1 MRAVAAAV
9 ICTLSLFASA
19 ASAAPAPCDVL
30 EHAIK
35 QAPRGPV
42 FLASYPTATIGA
54 LHGAAF
60 LYDNSVATIALVG
73 CGRVPNADRI
83 GDAILAALDHDRY
96 WHDGRLRNAYQPG
109 TATDTP
115 IKLSG
120 WWDDKQNRWVE
131 DPYQVGSDTGNMAWA
146 MLALLALARDGQGS
160 KYRDGALRIA
170 HWAENGFDTR
180 SPPGFTGGTF
190 GDQPNPQ
197 INRWKATEHNVDL
210 AAAFA
215 ALVTAT
221 GDAHWRQRA
230 DQAASFVAAM
240 WDDKC
245 RCFAAGM
252 VEDGT
257 ARNNTLALDAQIW
270 PLLAIPGAARKYH
283 TVLATVTQRMAV
295 EGGLAY
301 GDARD
306 GMWTEGMEQAA
317 LLMKLLGRSPQRL
330 LAAAERNRAPDGS
343 YFATDVPSL
352 STGFDLETD
361 PSQRRAYFHFPH
373 LAALAWAALAQQEF
387 NPFTG
392 MKALPANIR

>member
-1 MRAVAAAV
+1 MRIVAAAFV
-9 ICTLSLFASA
+9 CALSLTASA
-19 ASAAPAPCDVL
+19 AAAQPAACDVL
-30 EHAIK
+30 ERTIA
-35 QAPRGPV
+35 QAPPGPV

-60 LYDNSVATIALVG
+60 LYDNAVAAVALVG
-73 CGRVPNADRI
+73 CGDAKDADRV
-83 GDAILAALDHDRY
+83 GEAMLAALDHDRY

-109 TATDTP
+109 AATDRP

-146 MLALLALARDGQGS
+146 MLALLDLARGDG

-170 HWAENGFDTR
+170 HWIETNFDTR
-180 SPPGFTGGTF
+180 EPIGFTGGVF

-197 INRWKATEHNVDL
+197 INRWKATEHNTDV

-215 ALVTAT
+215 SLAAST
-221 GDAHWRQRA
+221 GDAHWRMRA
-230 DQAASFVAAM
+230 SQASSFVDAM
-240 WDDKC
+240 WDRKC

-270 PLLAIPGAARKYH
+270 PLLVLPGAATKYH
-283 TVLATVTQRMAV
+283 AALATVTRRMSV
-295 EGGLAY
+295 NGGLSY
-301 GDARD
+301 GSAR
-306 GMWTEGMEQAA
+306 GGVWTEGTEQVA
-317 LLMKLLGRSPQRL
+317 LLMKLLGRSPQKL
-330 LAAAERNRAPDGS
+330 IAAAERNRAPDGS
-343 YFATDVPSL
+343 YYATNALSL
-352 STGFDLETD
+352 STGFDLESD
-361 PSQRRAYFHFPH
+361 PSQRRVYFHLQH
-373 LAALAWAALAQQEF
+373 LAALAWAALAKQGF

-392 MKALPANIR
+392 TKLLPEK